1 MNTLDHGP
9 SLGSIGLRALGG
21 KSPVCW
27 AGAGRV
33 QPPPPGPSFCDA
45 AHSRGHRARQDGRV
59 SGDEQKC
66 EGLLAD
72 ALAATASQ
80 RRRISEVRARQH
92 VGAAGWAQT
101 STLEAIIRAGREGW
115 AATDALRQ
123 VMKLTSERLD
133 LMPLGGSEEE
143 RSGHRQALRDVV
155 ENGELQ
161 LATATALDDLIC
173 AALDEVSC
181 TPADDLNVHRLRR
194 IHDRLQEQVA
204 ALRTI
209 VEIAHAQ
216 ASSVEQ
222 LAELSRLSA
231 EYRRRVEDIAQFS
244 ARQEAQALA
253 QAGEKLVQ
261 RIGELDEAAPEQ
273 LDALTQIGEAV
284 GEYIQETG
292 AAQAEQAEALE
303 KLASG
308 LQERAEALR
317 RG

>member
-1 MNTLDHGP
+1 M
-9 SLGSIGLRALGG
+9 
-21 KSPVCW
+21 
-27 AGAGRV
+27 
-33 QPPPPGPSFCDA
+33 
-45 AHSRGHRARQDGRV
+45 

-181 TPADDLNVHRLRR
+181 MPADDLNVHRLRR